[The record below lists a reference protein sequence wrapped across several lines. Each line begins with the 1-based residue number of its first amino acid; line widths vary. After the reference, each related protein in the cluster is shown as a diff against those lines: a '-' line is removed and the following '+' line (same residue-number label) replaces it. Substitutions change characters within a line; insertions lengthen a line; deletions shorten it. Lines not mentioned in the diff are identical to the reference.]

1 MKLIILTL
9 VLASFAMADKNKWDC
24 EHKDQVSTL
33 TKDNF
38 DEFIAKH
45 RHVFVKFYA
54 PWCGHC
60 KSMAPS
66 YAKLAAKMN
75 EKEGGIPIADV
86 DATESPELAERFG
99 VEGYPTLKFF
109 VDGKPVDYQGEREGD
124 AIENFINKK
133 LSPASKQLNKVE
145 EIKELESSKLAVVL
159 VTSED
164 SAEQVDLF
172 NTFSS
177 AYDIGFYY
185 ASFEGALEATEA
197 TGKYNLI
204 VYRNFDDGKKVL
216 ASADLLTVEEMKTF
230 FEAVKSPTVLDFDQ
244 EAAEKIFGGEET
256 ACFLFSNDA
265 ANEYVTKFNEV
276 AKERKGAITFA
287 KSTIKE
293 GLGERLSEYLGITE
307 ADNNSIRIVKFES
320 GNVVK
325 YSLHNWDKEQL
336 VKFID
341 DFKAGVLSPYFKS
354 DPIPESNSEPVK
366 VIVGNNF
373 EDLIINSDKWVLLE
387 VYAPWCGHCKK
398 LTPIYDE
405 LAKKLLA
412 HDDILIAKMDGTTN
426 EHASVSVKG
435 FPTLKWFKKGDK
447 ANPIDFEGDRTLEG
461 FLTYLEKETGKKLVA
476 PENQD
481 EQLVDESL

>member
-9 VLASFAMADKNKWDC
+9 VLASFALADKNKWDV

-45 RHVFVKFYA
+45 KHVFVKFYA

-75 EKEGGIPIADV
+75 EKEGGIPIAEV

-109 VDGKPVDYQGEREGD
+109 VEGKPVDYQGEREGD

-133 LSPASKQLNKVE
+133 LSPASKELKKVE

-159 VTSED
+159 VT
-164 SAEQVDLF
+164 AEASPEQLAFF
-172 NTFSS
+172 NSFSS
-177 AYDIGFYY
+177 SYDIGFYY
-185 ASFEGALEATEA
+185 ANFEGALEATGA
-197 TGKYNLI
+197 SGKHNMV
-204 VYRNFDDGKKVL
+204 VYRNFDDGKKIL
-216 ASADLLTVEEMKTF
+216 SSADVLTSEEMKTF
-230 FEAVKSPTVLDFDQ
+230 FEAVKSPTVMDFDQ

-256 ACFLFSNDA
+256 AIFLFTNDA
-265 ANEYVTKFNEV
+265 TNEFVTMFNEV
-276 AKERKGAITFA
+276 AKERKGALTFS

-307 ADNNSIRIVKFES
+307 ADNNSVRIVKFDG

-325 YSLHNWDKEQL
+325 YSLHNWSKEQL
-336 VKFID
+336 LKFID
-341 DFKAGVLSPYFKS
+341 DFKAGSLSPYFKS
-354 DPIPESNSEPVK
+354 DPIPETNSEPVK
-366 VIVGNNF
+366 VIVGNTF
-373 EDLIINSDKWVLLE
+373 EDMIINNDKWVLLE

-405 LAKKLLA
+405 LAKKLLS
-412 HDDILIAKMDGTTN
+412 HEDIVIAKMDGTTN
-426 EHASVSVKG
+426 EHASVAIKG
-435 FPTLKWFKKGDK
+435 FPTLKFFRKGDK
-447 ANPIDFEGDRTLEG
+447 ANPIDFEGDRNLEG
-461 FLTYLEKETGKKLVA
+461 FLSFLEKETGKQLGGEGDKS
-476 PENQD
+476 

>member
-1 MKLIILTL
+1 M
-9 VLASFAMADKNKWDC
+9 
-24 EHKDQVSTL
+24 
-33 TKDNF
+33 
-38 DEFIAKH
+38 
-45 RHVFVKFYA
+45 
-54 PWCGHC
+54 
-60 KSMAPS
+60 
-66 YAKLAAKMN
+66 
-75 EKEGGIPIADV
+75 
-86 DATESPELAERFG
+86 
-99 VEGYPTLKFF
+99 
-109 VDGKPVDYQGEREGD
+109 
-124 AIENFINKK
+124 
-133 LSPASKQLNKVE
+133 
-145 EIKELESSKLAVVL
+145 
-159 VTSED
+159 
-164 SAEQVDLF
+164 
-172 NTFSS
+172 
-177 AYDIGFYY
+177 
-185 ASFEGALEATEA
+185 
-197 TGKYNLI
+197 
-204 VYRNFDDGKKVL
+204 
-216 ASADLLTVEEMKTF
+216 
-230 FEAVKSPTVLDFDQ
+230 
-244 EAAEKIFGGEET
+244 
-256 ACFLFSNDA
+256 
-265 ANEYVTKFNEV
+265 TKFNEV
-276 AKERKGAITFA
+276 AKERKGAIIFA

-341 DFKAGVLSPYFKS
+341 DFKAGALRPYFKS

-387 VYAPWCGHCKK
+387 IYAPWCGHCKK

-447 ANPIDFEGDRTLEG
+447 ANPVDFEGDRTLEG
-461 FLTYLEKETGKKLVA
+461 FLTFLEKETGNKLGAV
-476 PENQD
+476 ENQG

>member
-1 MKLIILTL
+1 MKLLILAIA
-9 VLASFAMADKNKWDC
+9 LASFALADKNKWDI

-45 RHVFVKFYA
+45 KHVFVKFYA

-60 KSMAPS
+60 KTMAPS

-75 EKEGGIPIADV
+75 EKEDGIPIAEV
-86 DATESPELAERFG
+86 DATENAELAERFG

-109 VDGKPVDYQGEREGD
+109 VDGKPTDYQGDREGE

-133 LSPASKQLNKVE
+133 LSPASKELTKADE
-145 EIKELESSKLAVVL
+145 LKELETSKLAVVL
-159 VTSED
+159 VTKG
-164 SAEQVDLF
+164 AEPEQLALF
-172 NTFSS
+172 NSFSS
-177 AYDIGFYY
+177 GYDIGFYY
-185 ASFEGALEATEA
+185 ATFEGAAEATNS
-197 TGKYNLI
+197 TGKFNFI

-216 ASADLLTVEEMKTF
+216 SSDAVLTTEEMKNF
-230 FEAVKSPTVLDFDQ
+230 FESVKSPTVMDFDQ

-256 ACFLFSNDA
+256 AIFLFTNDPT
-265 ANEYVTKFNEV
+265 NDFVTNFNEV
-276 AKERKGAITFA
+276 AKERKGAMTFS

-307 ADNNSIRIVKFES
+307 ADNNSVRIVKFEG

-336 VKFID
+336 TKFID
-341 DFKAGVLSPYFKS
+341 DFKADKLSPYFKS

-373 EDLIINSDKWVLLE
+373 EELIINSDKWVLLE

-398 LTPIYDE
+398 LVPIYDE

-412 HDDILIAKMDGTTN
+412 FEDILIAKMDGTTN
-426 EHASVSVKG
+426 EHSSVAVKG
-435 FPTLKWFKKGDK
+435 FPTIKFYKKGDK
-447 ANPIDFEGDRTLEG
+447 ANPVDFEGDRTLEG
-461 FLTYLEKETGKKLVA
+461 FLAFLEKETGHKVA
-476 PENQD
+476 GSED
-481 EQLVDESL
+481 KSEQIIDESL